1 MQWPHILGPQVA
13 DAGLYVVFNTRAHD
27 IRMLPSSEDISLK
40 VLICQLGDSPSILL
54 GFKFRQS
61 FPFTFLL
68 LASNVMAESNPC
80 GKFLNCTP
88 GIS

>member
-1 MQWPHILGPQVA
+1 
-13 DAGLYVVFNTRAHD
+13 
-27 IRMLPSSEDISLK
+27 MLPSSEDISLK
-40 VLICQLGDSPSILL
+40 VLIGQLGDSPSILL

-61 FPFTFLL
+61 FPLTFLL

-80 GKFLNCTP
+80 GKFLYCTP